1 VPGTL
6 DVKVSVKKL
15 ESVVRLPDGADRIS
29 VALIPPGVTDRR
41 TRRAICLC
49 RAPHLSATKIKRV
62 LVIFCSMPHLA
73 FSIVGWMDGWW
84 WWFDR
89 S

>member
-41 TRRAICLC
+41 TRRAMPMSRPTSERDKNQTCVGDLLFN
-49 RAPHLSATKIKRV
+49 AP
-62 LVIFCSMPHLA
+62 
-73 FSIVGWMDGWW
+73 FSIQHCRLDGWMVVVV
-84 WWFDR
+84 
-89 S
+89 